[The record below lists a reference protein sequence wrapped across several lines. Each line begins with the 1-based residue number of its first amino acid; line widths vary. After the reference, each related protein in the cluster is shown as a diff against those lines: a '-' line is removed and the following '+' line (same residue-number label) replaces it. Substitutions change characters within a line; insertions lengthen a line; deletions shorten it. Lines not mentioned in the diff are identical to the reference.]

1 MNLSIITS
9 FIFTAIRVATPLIY
23 GALAVCI
30 TKQAGL
36 LNMAT
41 ESMMLS
47 GALCGVLASGYTQS
61 LVLGVLGGM
70 VGGILIGLLISYAA
84 FVCKTDLWMTCIAV
98 NTALVGGTIL
108 VMYMITGQKTNTLGY
123 IPSLVM
129 PAVEIPLIKDIPVI
143 GPILSGHNLF
153 TYLSLVLLAAEWFLL
168 YRTKIGLRIRAVG
181 QNPQAAES
189 VGIAPRKL
197 YFISFIFSGI
207 FASLGGMF
215 MSMGYLQ
222 WFARD
227 MMAGRGHI
235 AMSAATIAGGNPVIA
250 NILLDHLNKLVLAGE
265 PSAVI
270 AFPFQDAPEALHRA
284 VVNAM
289 RHAGHTL
296 RHARLHKLV
305 VEGTV
310 GVLKP
315 SVAVEQRMRVRIGLH
330 SLVEGFENQ
339 WVIVVFTEHVGH
351 NAPVA
356 EV

>member
-129 PAVEIPLIKDIPVI
+129 PAVETPLIKDIPVI

-235 AMSAATIAGGNPVIA
+235 AMSAATIAGGNPVTAFLVAIIFGFSDATA
-250 NILLDHLNKLVLAGE
+250 NYLQLTTIPAE
-265 PSAVI
+265 FSYM
-270 AFPFQDAPEALHRA
+270 FPYI
-284 VVNAM
+284 
-289 RHAGHTL
+289 TTIII
-296 RHARLHKLV
+296 LV
-305 VEGTV
+305 VLMLAKQKKAKDLRKKQ
-310 GVLKP
+310 VLE
-315 SVAVEQRMRVRIGLH
+315 AQRQ
-330 SLVEGFENQ
+330 EE
-339 WVIVVFTEHVGH
+339 
-351 NAPVA
+351 

>member
-235 AMSAATIAGGNPVIA
+235 AMSAATIAGGNPVTAFLVAIIFGFSDATA
-250 NILLDHLNKLVLAGE
+250 NYLQLATIPAE
-265 PSAVI
+265 FSYM
-270 AFPFQDAPEALHRA
+270 FPYI
-284 VVNAM
+284 
-289 RHAGHTL
+289 TTIII
-296 RHARLHKLV
+296 LV
-305 VEGTV
+305 VLMLAKQKKAKDLRKKQ
-310 GVLKP
+310 VLE
-315 SVAVEQRMRVRIGLH
+315 AQRQ
-330 SLVEGFENQ
+330 EE
-339 WVIVVFTEHVGH
+339 
-351 NAPVA
+351 